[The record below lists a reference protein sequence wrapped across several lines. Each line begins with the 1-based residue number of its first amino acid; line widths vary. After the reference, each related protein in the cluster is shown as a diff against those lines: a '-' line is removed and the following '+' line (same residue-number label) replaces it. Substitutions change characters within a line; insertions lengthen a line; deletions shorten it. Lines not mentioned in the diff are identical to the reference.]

1 MARFRIERT
10 FQIEIRRVFVLA
22 GEVLDGTVR
31 PGQRL
36 VTSRIDAPVASVESV
51 LVSASTG
58 LSWVG
63 LTFRYESDE
72 QLRRWTELKLEGST
86 IQLEPDLEPDDVC
99 PFQSGDIVVY
109 CPSDRGR
116 GLVANGPYANLQ
128 PGSQYRVS
136 TVIKGAYVVLEGF
149 EFAPGGGLY
158 WTEFSRSA
166 GS

>member
-1 MARFRIERT
+1 MEGNAVARFRIERT
-10 FQIEIRRVFVLA
+10 IQIEIRRLFVLA
-22 GEVLDGTVR
+22 GEVLDGIVR

-63 LTFRYESDE
+63 LAFRYESQE
-72 QLRRWTELKLEGST
+72 QLRRWAELKLEGST
-86 IQLEPDLEPDDVC
+86 IQLEPDVE

-116 GLVANGPYANLQ
+116 ALVANGPYANLQ

-149 EFAPGGGLY
+149 ESAPEGGLY
-158 WTEFSRSA
+158 WTEFSRPVS
-166 GS
+166 S